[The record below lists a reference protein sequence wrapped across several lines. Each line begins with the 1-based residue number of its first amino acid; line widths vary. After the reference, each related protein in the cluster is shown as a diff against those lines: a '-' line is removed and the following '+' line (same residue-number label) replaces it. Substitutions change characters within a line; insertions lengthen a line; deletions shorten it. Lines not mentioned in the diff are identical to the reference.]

1 MLEVEL
7 IELANKICKHKAE
20 KQTIEVKSAHEGCPK
35 LRDTLS
41 SFSNQDSG
49 GIIVFGLDE
58 KAKYKP
64 VGVYNVQELQKHITE
79 QCVEM
84 EPPVRA
90 LFTFA
95 DYEGVIIGSAEIPPI
110 ELSERPCYHKAAGKA
125 NGSFIRVG
133 EADLHM
139 TDYEIYSYEAF
150 RKHVRDDERQVE
162 RASIESLNQTLVD
175 RYIQQRIKDR
185 PGLQNLQETQ
195 LYEMLGITKDGLPTV
210 AAVMNLGI
218 YPQGYYPQFSITAIV
233 VPGTQ
238 IGDVADNSARFLDN
252 RRIEGTI
259 DDMVMEAMQF
269 CQRNMKIRT
278 IIDRTTGTRQD
289 KTEYPPNAIREAVLN
304 ALIHRDYSFHSE
316 GTPVQIIFF
325 NDRLEIRSPGNLYG
339 RMTVE
344 QLGHAKPDLRNPLLA
359 IMAEAL
365 TGAENRYSGIPTMR
379 REMNEY
385 GLPEPI
391 FENRRNEFIVILYN
405 KAAAIQPQPDDQTSS
420 DIIDD
425 LLVFCQTPR
434 TRAEIAEHL
443 GIKTQFYVMSRYVQ
457 PLLESGRLAMT
468 IPEKPR
474 SKRQTYYTNTL

>member
-162 RASIESLNQTLVD
+162 RASIESLN
-175 RYIQQRIKDR
+175 
-185 PGLQNLQETQ
+185 
-195 LYEMLGITKDGLPTV
+195 
-210 AAVMNLGI
+210 
-218 YPQGYYPQFSITAIV
+218 
-233 VPGTQ
+233 
-238 IGDVADNSARFLDN
+238 
-252 RRIEGTI
+252 
-259 DDMVMEAMQF
+259 
-269 CQRNMKIRT
+269 
-278 IIDRTTGTRQD
+278 
-289 KTEYPPNAIREAVLN
+289 
-304 ALIHRDYSFHSE
+304 
-316 GTPVQIIFF
+316 
-325 NDRLEIRSPGNLYG
+325 
-339 RMTVE
+339 
-344 QLGHAKPDLRNPLLA
+344 
-359 IMAEAL
+359 
-365 TGAENRYSGIPTMR
+365 
-379 REMNEY
+379 
-385 GLPEPI
+385 
-391 FENRRNEFIVILYN
+391 
-405 KAAAIQPQPDDQTSS
+405 
-420 DIIDD
+420 
-425 LLVFCQTPR
+425 
-434 TRAEIAEHL
+434 
-443 GIKTQFYVMSRYVQ
+443 
-457 PLLESGRLAMT
+457 
-468 IPEKPR
+468 
-474 SKRQTYYTNTL
+474 